1 MTIPSPSTRGIV
13 TTRVSIAWP
22 STVSDTRPSCGTRF
36 SAMSRLAM
44 IFTRETVPAIM
55 RFGICV
61 VSRSTP
67 STRKRTR
74 ISRPSGSKWMS
85 EAPSSTAWAMIEL
98 TSLMTGASSADS
110 RISVTSASSSSPSWT
125 ASATAS
131 SSRLMRRD
139 QPVDVVGRGDHRAH
153 LAARAQLQ
161 VVEREHVR
169 RIRHRDEQPARV
181 VVADRRRAQP
191 ARHLRRDHVERP
203 DVRLEERE
211 VDVVEAEALG
221 DRARELV
228 ARDHARLE
236 QRLLGGA
243 AGRLGLVDDRLH
255 PLARQEAQL
264 DDHVGDRAR
273 AAALRLLAASA
284 RQPERGRR
292 PRQHELRRAA
302 LRLGHRASATTWTSD
317 LEST

>member
-1 MTIPSPSTRGIV
+1 MRAGTPFSKSSELVSDMPSKSSPMSACDLSRMRITIPSPSTRGIV

-55 RFGICV
+55 RFGIWV

-85 EAPSSTAWAMIEL
+85 DAPSSTAWAMIEL

-110 RISVTSASSSSPSWT
+110 RISVTSASSSSPSRT

-131 SSRLMRRD
+131 SSRLMRVIRPLMSSGD
-139 QPVDVVGRGDHRAH
+139 ATTARTSRPV
-153 LAARAQLQ
+153 AQLQ

-169 RIRHRDEQPARV
+169 RVRHRDEQPA
-181 VVADRRRAQP
+181 ACRRSRSAPRP
-191 ARHLRRDHVERP
+191 A
-203 DVRLEERE
+203 
-211 VDVVEAEALG
+211 
-221 DRARELV
+221 
-228 ARDHARLE
+228 
-236 QRLLGGA
+236 GA
-243 AGRLGLVDDRLH
+243 
-255 PLARQEAQL
+255 P
-264 DDHVGDRAR
+264 
-273 AAALRLLAASA
+273 SA
-284 RQPERGRR
+284 RGSR
-292 PRQHELRRAA
+292 
-302 LRLGHRASATTWTSD
+302 
-317 LEST
+317 